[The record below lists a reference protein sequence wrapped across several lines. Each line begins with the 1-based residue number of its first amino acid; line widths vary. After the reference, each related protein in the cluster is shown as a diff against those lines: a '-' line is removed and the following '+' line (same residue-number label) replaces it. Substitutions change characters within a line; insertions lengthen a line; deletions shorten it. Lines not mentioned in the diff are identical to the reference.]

1 MVMVLCFIVQSEI
14 AFSFLDLFIPPYL
27 PWAILKKKWLALV
40 LRMAVELAFL
50 AAKFLFSKP
59 SKLFSVKYIIL
70 NEKEVL

>member
-1 MVMVLCFIVQSEI
+1 MVMVLCFIVQAEI
-14 AFSFLDLFIPPYL
+14 AFSFLDLLIPPYL
-27 PWAILKKKWLALV
+27 PWAILKKKWFSLV

-59 SKLFSVKYIIL
+59 SKLFSVKYIML